1 MLGPTKGPGS
11 GPNISNP
18 AHRTAANWMA
28 KQPPLS
34 PTRNPREISG
44 RINTGGIAAGE
55 NLMAS

>member
-1 MLGPTKGPGS
+1 MLGPNKGS
-11 GPNISNP
+11 NIANP

-44 RINTGGIAAGE
+44 RVNTGGIAAGE
-55 NLMAS
+55 NLLASQ